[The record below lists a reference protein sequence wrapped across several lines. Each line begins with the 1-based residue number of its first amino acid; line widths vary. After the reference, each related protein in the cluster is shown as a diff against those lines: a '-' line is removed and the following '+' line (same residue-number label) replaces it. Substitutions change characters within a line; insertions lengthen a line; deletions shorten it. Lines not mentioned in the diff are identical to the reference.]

1 MKRFKIQQTYFALIM
16 LILSVLLITGCG
28 SDLEDLLPNPND
40 DTAPTVLSTEP
51 ADIALDVAINRK
63 IIATFDEAMN
73 PDKITD
79 AGTFTLTG
87 AITGVVAGPV
97 TYSVINHIAIFTPSV
112 NLTAGLH
119 TATIT
124 TAAKDVSDNALAAAK
139 TWSFIVGLSED
150 ITKPEVSSIS
160 PVDNATDVKTDT
172 DINVT
177 FNEVMDPETITGT
190 TFTLETS
197 TGPIPVAGIVT
208 CTGTAATFNPAINLI
223 RGIEYIARVT
233 IEVADLAGNT
243 MMIEKE
249 WSFTT
254 GN

>member
-1 MKRFKIQQTYFALIM
+1 MKRFKTQQAYFALIM

-97 TYSVINHIAIFTPSV
+97 TYSVINHIAIFTPVAS
-112 NLTAGLH
+112 LKPDRY

-124 TAAKDVSDNALAAAK
+124 TAAKDVSGNALAADK
-139 TWSFIVGLSED
+139 TWSFTVGIFED
-150 ITKPEVSSIS
+150 IIHPVVSSIS
-160 PVDNATDVKTDT
+160 PADDATDVNTDT

-177 FNEVMDPETITGT
+177 FSEVMDPETVNKT

-197 TGPIPVAGIVT
+197 TGSIHVAGIVT
-208 CTGTAATFNPAINLI
+208 CTGTAATFNPAVNLLP
-223 RGIEYIARVT
+223 GIEYIARVT
-233 IEVADLAGNT
+233 IEVADLAGNI
-243 MMIEKE
+243 MEVEKE
-249 WSFTT
+249 WSFKTY
-254 GN
+254 

>member
-40 DTAPTVLSTEP
+40 DTAPTVLSTVP
-51 ADIALDVAINRK
+51 ADNAINVATNRK
-63 IIATFDEAMN
+63 IIATFDEPM
-73 PDKITD
+73 KSSSITE

-87 AITGVVAGPV
+87 PGGAVAGEV

-177 FNEVMDPETITGT
+177 FNEVMDPETVNKT

-233 IEVADLAGNT
+233 IEVADLAGNI
-243 MMIEKE
+243 MEVEKE

-254 GN
+254 D